1 MRHWSST
8 ATLLLSG
15 LMGCLALA
23 IGASAMAGEPPAKSR
38 QMSFVF
44 KEHSRHHVPDGPV
57 SLGQMLF
64 SEGDVVALSGS
75 VAGTYNTRKIVI
87 ELTKTKLVIDNVVYM
102 TLPNGTLAYMGITST
117 APDYEGPPVTTRPI
131 VGGTGDFAGARG
143 VVKTSADPK
152 GIRVDI
158 ALN

>member
-64 SEGDVVALSGS
+64 SEGDVVAPNGS